1 MLIDILERFFP
12 GLNDRNSRS
21 EVKNRLK
28 LVLAHDRA
36 AIAPETL
43 EAMRREILAVVSKYV
58 ELDSD
63 AMEISLDSSD
73 RMTVLM
79 ANLPIRRIHPEFFT
93 VKESEPGAEDLP
105 EIILDE
111 SLIGEPDPEAIVE
124 ETVAEATAEETE
136 GSPEPETVVAELEE
150 PPKSPNSGGL

>member
-79 ANLPIRRIHPEFFT
+79 ANLPIRRINPEFFT
-93 VKESEPGAEDLP
+93 VKESEPGAAELP
-105 EIILDE
+105 EIVLDE
-111 SLIGEPDPEAIVE
+111 SLIGEPEA
-124 ETVAEATAEETE
+124 AAEETE
-136 GSPEPETVVAELEE
+136 VLSDPETVAAADLEE
-150 PPKSPNSGGL
+150 TTDATTEAP

>member
-43 EAMRREILAVVSKYV
+43 EAMRLEILAVVSKYV

-79 ANLPIRRIHPEFFT
+79 ANLPIRRINPEFFT
-93 VKESEPGAEDLP
+93 VKESEPGAAELP
-105 EIILDE
+105 EIVLDE
-111 SLIGEPDPEAIVE
+111 ALIGEPDPEAIVE
-124 ETVAEATAEETE
+124 EEVAEATEV
-136 GSPEPETVVAELEE
+136 SPEPETVAAELEE
-150 PPKSPNSGGL
+150 TTDSTTEAS

>member
-43 EAMRREILAVVSKYV
+43 EAMRLEILAVVSKYV

-79 ANLPIRRIHPEFFT
+79 ANLPIRRINPEFFT
-93 VKESEPGAEDLP
+93 VKESEPGAAELP
-105 EIILDE
+105 EIVLDE

-124 ETVAEATAEETE
+124 EVVAEATEETE
-136 GSPEPETVVAELEE
+136 VSPESEIVVAELEE
-150 PPKSPNSGGL
+150 TAETPSDS

>member
-79 ANLPIRRIHPEFFT
+79 ANLPIRRINPEFFT
-93 VKESEPGAEDLP
+93 VKESEPGAEELP
-105 EIILDE
+105 EIVLDE
-111 SLIGEPDPEAIVE
+111 ALIGEADPEAIVE
-124 ETVAEATAEETE
+124 EVVAEAPEETE
-136 GSPEPETVVAELEE
+136 VSSEPETVVAELEE
-150 PPKSPNSGGL
+150 TTETSSDT